1 MAKRRG
7 HGEGSIHQRKD
18 GSWCAIVDLG
28 WVNGKRKR
36 KYLYGKTR
44 KEVADKL
51 KAAYHDQA
59 SGVDLASERQT
70 VEEFLKL
77 WLEQTVKV
85 RNRDGTYD
93 NYAQIVRS
101 HITPAIG
108 KYQLTKLTPE
118 QVQAM
123 LNQLTGV
130 GLAPRTVRNV
140 RAVLRDALN
149 QAVKRRRIAY
159 NVAAL
164 VEIPRAEKPVITPL
178 TPEQAQ
184 ALLEAVRGDPL
195 EALYRVALSLGLRRG
210 EVLAL
215 RWEDIDFDRHELH
228 VTGSVRRVGGVLRR
242 RSPKTQSSTRTLSL
256 PTILL
261 RILRQHR
268 LRQDQLRQH
277 DDWQENGLVF
287 PSSVG
292 TLMEPGNLHRRFK
305 QVLVHA
311 DLPATFRFHDLRHSC
326 ATLLLAQGVPLVV
339 VRDTLGHTQ
348 ISTTADIY
356 GHVLPETHRQAM
368 AGLDALLGE
377 NTTEENTP
385 DPDKDVDTEENT
397 PDPDKAVDEDDATPV
412 G

>member
-7 HGEGSIHQRKD
+7 HGEGSIHRRKD

-51 KAAYHDQA
+51 KAAHHDQA
-59 SGVDLASERQT
+59 TGMDLAIERQT
-70 VEEFLKL
+70 LAEFLDT

-85 RNRDGTYD
+85 RNREGAYEI
-93 NYAQIVRS
+93 YAQIVRS

-108 KYQLTKLTPE
+108 KHQLTKLTPE

-123 LNQLTGV
+123 LNRLIDS

-149 QAVKRRRIAY
+149 QAVKRRRIPY
-159 NVAAL
+159 NVATL
-164 VEIPRAEKPVITPL
+164 VEIPRAEKPAIAPL
-178 TPEQAQ
+178 TPEQAR
-184 ALLEAVRGDPL
+184 ALLGAVRGDPL

-215 RWEDIDFDRHELH
+215 RWEDIDFNQQELK
-228 VTGSVRRVGGVLRR
+228 VTGSVRRSVGVLRR
-242 RSPKTQSSTRTLSL
+242 RPPKTHSSIRTL
-256 PTILL
+256 PVPAILL
-261 RILRQHR
+261 RVLRQHR
-268 LRQDQLRQH
+268 VRQDKARQRA
-277 DDWQENGLVF
+277 DWQEHGLVF

-292 TLMEPGNLHRRFK
+292 TLMEPGNLHRHFK
-305 QVLVHA
+305 VVLVRA
-311 DLPATFRFHDLRHSC
+311 GLPTTVRFHDLRHSC

-356 GHVLPETHRQAM
+356 GHVLPDTHRQAVD
-368 AGLDALLGE
+368 GLDTLLGG
-377 NTTEENTP
+377 
-385 DPDKDVDTEENT
+385 DT
-397 PDPDKAVDEDDATPV
+397 DGDQDEDKNDEQ
-412 G
+412 GGGE